1 MRPLVLVLLA
11 LLALAPAGAR
21 ADDTGPPLSVP
32 AADLAKA
39 LECPKSLSGLARA
52 PVLLIPGTNL
62 EPKANFDWNYEPA
75 LDAAHIPWCAVT
87 LPRYAM
93 GDIQVSAEYVVAAL
107 RRMYADAGRRVS
119 VIGYSQ
125 GGMIGRWALKWW
137 PDTRTMVEDLIGNA
151 PSNHGT
157 LTARPGCSSQ
167 CPAAD
172 WQQRDDSNFIK
183 ALNTGPETFAGIDYT
198 VNFTHSDEVVTPNT
212 DAQTGSSALRT
223 GDGRIRNTALQ
234 DVCPN
239 DTADHLIIGSYDPV
253 AWALALDAL
262 THDGP
267 ADPARIASSVC
278 AQQFMPGVDA
288 GAFPQNWSRYLAT
301 ISQGQ
306 QQADQVS
313 AEPPLRCYAGGPC
326 PPQPATG
333 TPGATSG
340 ASAPSHRCASRRRV
354 MLHLD
359 RRLIRATVTVGA
371 KHVHVRHRHGRL
383 VAAVDLSGRR
393 AGTVTVRI
401 RGRRAD
407 GHRVTTTR
415 RFSVCARRH

>member
-11 LLALAPAGAR
+11 LLALEPAGAR

-39 LECPKSLSGLARA
+39 LNCPQRLSGVTRA

-107 RRMYADAGRRVS
+107 RRMHADAGRRVS

-167 CPAAD
+167 CPPAD

-183 ALNTGPETFAGIDYT
+183 TLNTGPETYVGIDYT

-267 ADPARIASSVC
+267 ADPARIDPSVC

-288 GAFPQNWSRYLAT
+288 AAFPQNWSRYLAT

-326 PPQPATG
+326 PPPPATG
-333 TPGATSG
+333 TSG
-340 ASAPSHRCASRRRV
+340 ASAPSHPCASRRRV

-371 KHVHVRHRHGRL
+371 KHVHVRRRHGRL

-407 GHRVTTTR
+407 GRRVTTKR
-415 RFSVCARRH
+415 RFTVCARRH

>member
-11 LLALAPAGAR
+11 LLAVAPAGAR

-39 LECPKSLSGLARA
+39 LDCPHSLSGVTRA

-107 RRMYADAGRRVS
+107 RRMHADAGRRVS

-137 PDTRTMVEDLIGNA
+137 PDTRGMVEDLIGNA

-157 LTARPGCSSQ
+157 LTARPACSAQ
-167 CPAAD
+167 CPPAD

-183 ALNTGPETFAGIDYT
+183 ALNTGPETYAGIDYT
-198 VNFTHSDEVVTPNT
+198 VNFTHTDEVVTPNT

-234 DVCPN
+234 DICPN
-239 DTADHLIIGSYDPV
+239 DTADHLVIGSYDPV

-267 ADPARIASSVC
+267 ADPARIDPGVC
-278 AQQFMPGVDA
+278 AQQFMPGVDPS
-288 GAFPQNWSRYLAT
+288 AFPQNWSRYLAT
-301 ISQGQ
+301 IGQGQ
-306 QQADQVS
+306 QQADQLS
-313 AEPPLRCYAGGPC
+313 AEPPLRCYAGGRC
-326 PPQPATG
+326 PPQESTG
-333 TPGATSG
+333 TSG
-340 ASAPSHRCASRRRV
+340 AGAQSHRCASRRRV
-354 MLHLD
+354 TLHLD
-359 RRLIRATVTVGA
+359 RRLTRATVTVGA
-371 KHVHVRHRHGRL
+371 KHVHVRRRRGRL
-383 VAAVDLSGRR
+383 VATVDLTGRR

-407 GHRVTTTR
+407 GRRVTTTR
-415 RFSVCARRH
+415 RFRLCARRH

>member
-1 MRPLVLVLLA
+1 M
-11 LLALAPAGAR
+11 
-21 ADDTGPPLSVP
+21 
-32 AADLAKA
+32 
-39 LECPKSLSGLARA
+39 
-52 PVLLIPGTNL
+52 
-62 EPKANFDWNYEPA
+62 
-75 LDAAHIPWCAVT
+75 
-87 LPRYAM
+87 
-93 GDIQVSAEYVVAAL
+93 
-107 RRMYADAGRRVS
+107 
-119 VIGYSQ
+119 
-125 GGMIGRWALKWW
+125 
-137 PDTRTMVEDLIGNA
+137 
-151 PSNHGT
+151 
-157 LTARPGCSSQ
+157 
-167 CPAAD
+167 
-172 WQQRDDSNFIK
+172 
-183 ALNTGPETFAGIDYT
+183 GIDYT

-239 DTADHLIIGSYDPV
+239 DTADHLVIGSYDPV

-267 ADPARIASSVC
+267 ADPARIDPSVC

-288 GAFPQNWSRYLAT
+288 AAFPQNWSRYLAT

-326 PPQPATG
+326 PPPPATG
-333 TPGATSG
+333 TSG
-340 ASAPSHRCASRRRV
+340 ASAPSHPCASRRRV

-371 KHVHVRHRHGRL
+371 KHVHVRRRHGRL
-383 VAAVDLSGRR
+383 IAAVDLSGRH

-415 RFSVCARRH
+415 RFRVCGRHAPRPRFRTH